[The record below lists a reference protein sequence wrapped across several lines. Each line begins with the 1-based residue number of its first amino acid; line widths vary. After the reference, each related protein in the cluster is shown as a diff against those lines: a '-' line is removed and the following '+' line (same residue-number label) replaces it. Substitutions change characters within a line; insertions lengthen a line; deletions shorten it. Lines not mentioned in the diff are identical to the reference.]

1 MTYGPVARITT
12 QLHPRQ
18 KNVPA
23 PAGTGGKLKA
33 ELEHGSST
41 ALERFLMLGAQIVV
55 QKSISALIK
64 KKNPSRQMFT
74 RGLLHCFVQF
84 QIGSSP
90 DLFCQKKK
98 LAYKEHAQSQI
109 SRATCPIAD
118 LQYVRV
124 DVPVPNQ
131 PTKVASV
138 LICLVSA

>member
-55 QKSISALIK
+55 QKSISA
-64 KKNPSRQMFT
+64 
-74 RGLLHCFVQF
+74 
-84 QIGSSP
+84 
-90 DLFCQKKK
+90 D
-98 LAYKEHAQSQI
+98 
-109 SRATCPIAD
+109 
-118 LQYVRV
+118 V
-124 DVPVPNQ
+124 D
-131 PTKVASV
+131 
-138 LICLVSA
+138 

>member
-64 KKNPSRQMFT
+64 KKKIHLGRC
-74 RGLLHCFVQF
+74 GLEA
-84 QIGSSP
+84 SS
-90 DLFCQKKK
+90 
-98 LAYKEHAQSQI
+98 
-109 SRATCPIAD
+109 IAS
-118 LQYVRV
+118 YSFR
-124 DVPVPNQ
+124 
-131 PTKVASV
+131 
-138 LICLVSA
+138 